1 MTVKGALSSFLDDDD
16 DDDDDD
22 DHTNE
27 AKHLYGI
34 KSRRISKTSL

>member
-22 DHTNE
+22 HTNK